1 MNEGEFIFYSIVS
14 SDDDSIIFNSKVVNE
29 IDGAFD
35 GPGTVVLGKD
45 GAYIF
50 R

>member
-1 MNEGEFIFYSIVS
+1 MYFYTAASF
-14 SDDDSIIFNSKVVNE
+14 DDDFILIVYKKSGNE
-29 IDGAFD
+29 IGGVFD

>member
-1 MNEGEFIFYSIVS
+1 MMILFL
-14 SDDDSIIFNSKVVNE
+14 FNSKRVNE
-29 IDGAFD
+29 IDGPFD

-50 R
+50 RMNDTDNDENNNK